1 MKAGDLLKALG
12 LDIDDLP
19 LDGELELEDVEIEA
33 EEILLEGAPRK
44 TVVPPGEAAGAAPTA
59 GPVEEAEPGFDWRDV
74 GDFDPIV
81 EEAQLQIEEV
91 RFGNT
96 RSDGGTR
103 ETTVTLGG
111 ERAMPFYMDGEN
123 PNDPVPTFD
132 VFDKRIGLP
141 KSIRQHF
148 DDVMDDPAAWAKKS
162 VDEFGAEMVTIHL
175 VSTDPNVEDRSPREA
190 SEAVEDVLEAVDV
203 PVVIGGSGNPDKDV
217 DVLVKAAEVAEGERC
232 MLASANMDLDNQRLV
247 DACQEYDHNLLS
259 FVSMDINNQ
268 KELNRKLLKQGLDR
282 DRLVMD
288 PTTAALGYGLEY
300 SLSLFQRLR
309 LDGLSGDEEVNFP
322 LSSAGTNAWG
332 ARESWMKAEDR
343 NWGDRMKRG
352 PLWETITGL
361 TLILSGADLL
371 MALHPKSV
379 SVIQE
384 VIDRMNGRVDR
395 RVEDDWITAI

>member
-1 MKAGDLLKALG
+1 MEPTDLLSQLG
-12 LDIDDLP
+12 IDVEDLA
-19 LDGELELEDVEIEA
+19 LDGDVEFEDVEITA
-33 EEILLEGAPRK
+33 DEILLEGHQPK
-44 TVVPPGEAAGAAPTA
+44 MVVPPGQEEAA
-59 GPVEEAEPGFDWRDV
+59 EEAEEVLEQAFEWT
-74 GDFDPIV
+74 DFEGHEPLI
-81 EEAQLQIEEV
+81 EEARLQIEEA

-103 ETTVTLGG
+103 GSTVTLGG

-148 DDVMDDPAAWAKKS
+148 DDVMDDPGAWAKKS
-162 VDEFGAEMVTIHL
+162 VEEFGAEMVTIHL
-175 VSTDPNVEDRSPREA
+175 VSTDPNLEDRSPSEA

-203 PVVIGGSGNPDKDV
+203 PVVIGGSGNPSKDV

-232 MLASANMDLDNQRLV
+232 MLASANLDLDNQRLV

-288 PTTAALGYGLEY
+288 PTTAALGYGLDY

-309 LDGLSGDEEVNFP
+309 LDGLGGDDEVNFP

-379 SVIQE
+379 GVIQD
-384 VIDRMNGRVDR
+384 VVDRMNGRVDR
-395 RVEDDWITAI
+395 RVEENWIEAI